1 MRSDYPT
8 QQPAFQGS
16 EDWATTYIVRGH
28 LIFRRN
34 ASHWMLPRRVVVES
48 WLATTAFDYVDMWAG
63 RLLAQTISHATG
75 SACKCREVD
84 VKWMKCEI
92 KW

>member
-1 MRSDYPT
+1 
-8 QQPAFQGS
+8 
-16 EDWATTYIVRGH
+16 
-28 LIFRRN
+28 
-34 ASHWMLPRRVVVES
+34 MLPRRVVVEI

-84 VKWMKCEI
+84 VK
-92 KW
+92 